1 MNHLDLQ
8 VDMFLR
14 SLTNCMEHNDISTR
28 FDLQLKAIS
37 LRDAIHEHFKEM
49 ESRITEN
56 VLKAIS
62 IKFESGD
69 ALKEIK
75 PLKNA
80 INSLVKFDK

>member
-1 MNHLDLQ
+1 
-8 VDMFLR
+8 MFLR

-69 ALKEIK
+69 TLKEIK
-75 PLKNA
+75 VLENA
-80 INSLVKFDK
+80 IDRLGKFNK